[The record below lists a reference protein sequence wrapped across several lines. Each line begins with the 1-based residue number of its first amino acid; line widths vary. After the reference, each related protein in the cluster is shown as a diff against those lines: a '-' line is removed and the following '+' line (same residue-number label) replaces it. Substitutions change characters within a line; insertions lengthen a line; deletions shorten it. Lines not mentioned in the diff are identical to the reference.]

1 MVHDSALLPA
11 VMVMAVMMATMIRLM
26 VLADHHTVTVVLDE
40 VIEVLDGEVEVLDAI
55 AVAVMGMDTTDMEVS
70 VVDIAATTAATE
82 AEALADTEE
91 TAVVALEE
99 AAVVVL
105 EEAEMVDIWEDIVVT
120 LVFLQVLVRL
130 SFVDRNAMYPLSRT

>member
-1 MVHDSALLPA
+1 
-11 VMVMAVMMATMIRLM
+11 MATMIVALQI
-26 VLADHHTVTVVLDE
+26 VTHTAGVTTMTDLEVSVTVVLDE
-40 VIEVLDGEVEVLDAI
+40 GVEALDGEVEVLDAI
-55 AVAVMGMDTTDMEVS
+55 AVAAMGMDTTDMEVS
-70 VVDIAATTAATE
+70 VVDMAATAAATE